1 MDANLQALEES
12 YTQADDLYQFM
23 SDNFPSFKDWQ
34 EFELTNGDTIDEWEE
49 HRLWRIKE
57 QAKAGLVSSAVKGNA
72 AAWQAV
78 RHLLS
83 IPSNPVGRPK
93 GTALERD
100 PDYQAALEARLQSE
114 LDQDVARMKS

>member
-1 MDANLQALEES
+1 MQANLEEA

-23 SDNFPSFKDWQ
+23 VDNFSSFKEWQ
-34 EFELTNGDTIDEWEE
+34 EFETTNGELIDEWEE

-57 QAKAGLVSSAVKGNA
+57 QAKAGLVGAASKGNA

-83 IPSNPVGRPK
+83 IPTNPVGRPK

-100 PDYQAALEARLQSE
+100 PDYQAALEARL
-114 LDQDVARMKS
+114 LDDYNKDVNRLNN